1 MWCNKMYV
9 KVLTVTII
17 MLLEEKEKKHFLLK
31 RQLFYQKTT
40 FTITFMIT
48 LLGNHISQEI
58 FET

>member
-1 MWCNKMYV
+1 
-9 KVLTVTII
+9 